1 LDHAADAG
9 PGTRICRVV
18 VGGSPIPPASLITRR
33 TGGITHPSQ
42 EDGTAMPAFDTPEPI
57 FATLELEVGTA
68 RITAGKRTD
77 TVVEVL
83 PRTGSDDNDVRAV
96 QQTQVTCSGGRLT
109 VKTPKKRSLF
119 GKPGAIEV
127 SVELP
132 AGSEVRGISAMGSFF
147 CEGRFGDV
155 TLKTS
160 LGDLQIDEVAGAN
173 LRTDH
178 GDIRLA
184 RSTGDIEVIGAGRVE
199 VGTVAGAATVK
210 NGNGATEIGEVTGAL
225 KTNAANGDICVGIAH
240 SNVDAKCA
248 NGRIEIGVAHAG
260 VDAMSSGRIRVADVA
275 RGRIDLRTSV
285 GDLEVGIR
293 EGTAAW
299 LDVNAKYGTVRN
311 SLGSSAGPADSDETA
326 EVYART
332 AAGDIII
339 RRA

>member
-1 LDHAADAG
+1 
-9 PGTRICRVV
+9 
-18 VGGSPIPPASLITRR
+18 
-33 TGGITHPSQ
+33 
-42 EDGTAMPAFDTPEPI
+42 MPAFETPEPI
-57 FATLELEVGTA
+57 SVTLELEAGTA

-83 PRTGSDDNDVRAV
+83 PRNGSDDNDVRAV

-109 VKTPKKRSLF
+109 VKTPKKRTLF

-132 AGSEVRGISAMGSFF
+132 TGSDVRGTSAMGGFF

-160 LGDLQIDEVAGAN
+160 LGDLQVDEVAGAN
-173 LRTDH
+173 LKTDY

-184 RSTGDIEVIGAGRVE
+184 RSTGDIEVIGAGRIE
-199 VGTVAGAATVK
+199 IGTVAGAATVK
-210 NGNGATEIGEVTGAL
+210 NSNGATQVGEVTGGL
-225 KTNAANGDICVGIAH
+225 KTNAANGDISVGIAH
-240 SNVDAKCA
+240 SSVGAKSA
-248 NGRIEIGVAHAG
+248 NGRIEIGVAHAE
-260 VDAMSSGRIRVADVA
+260 VDAMASSGGIRVSDAT

-285 GDLEVGIR
+285 GDLEVGIH

-299 LDVNAKYGTVRN
+299 LDLDTKYGTVRN

-326 EVYART
+326 EVRART
-332 AAGDIII
+332 ATGDIII

>member
-1 LDHAADAG
+1 
-9 PGTRICRVV
+9 
-18 VGGSPIPPASLITRR
+18 
-33 TGGITHPSQ
+33 
-42 EDGTAMPAFDTPEPI
+42 MPAFETPEPI
-57 FATLELEVGTA
+57 AATFELEVGTA

-83 PRTGSDDNDVRAV
+83 PRDGSDDNDVRAV

-132 AGSEVRGISAMGSFF
+132 AGSDVRGTSAMGGFF
-147 CEGRFGDV
+147 CEGRLGEV

-160 LGDLQIDEVAGAN
+160 LGDLQVDEAAGAD
-173 LRTDH
+173 LKTDH

-184 RSTGDIEVIGAGRVE
+184 RATGDVEVIGSGRVE
-199 VGTVAGAATVK
+199 IGTVAGAATVK
-210 NGNGATEIGEVTGAL
+210 NGNGSTEIGEVTGGL
-225 KTNAANGDICVGIAH
+225 RTNAANGDTSVGIAH
-240 SNVDAKCA
+240 SNVGAKSA
-248 NGRIEIGVAHAG
+248 NGRIRVG
-260 VDAMSSGRIRVADVA
+260 DAT

-285 GDLEVGIR
+285 GDLEVGIH

-299 LDVNAKYGTVRN
+299 LDVNTKYGTIRN
-311 SLGSSAGPADSDETA
+311 ALGSSAGPADSDETV
-326 EVYART
+326 EVHART
-332 AAGDIII
+332 AVGDIII

>member
-1 LDHAADAG
+1 M
-9 PGTRICRVV
+9 PTFE
-18 VGGSPIPPASLITRR
+18 
-33 TGGITHPSQ
+33 TH
-42 EDGTAMPAFDTPEPI
+42 EPI
-57 FATLELEVGTA
+57 SATFELEVGTA

-83 PRTGSDDNDVRAV
+83 PSNGSDDNDVRAV

-132 AGSEVRGISAMGSFF
+132 AGSDVRGTTAMGGFF
-147 CEGRFGDV
+147 CEGRLGEV

-160 LGDLQIDEVAGAN
+160 LGDLQVDEVAGAD
-173 LRTDH
+173 LKTDH

-184 RSTGDIEVIGAGRVE
+184 RSTGDIEVIGAGRIE
-199 VGTVAGAATVK
+199 VGKVAGAAAVK
-210 NGNGATEIGEVTGAL
+210 NGNGATEIGEVTGGL
-225 KTNAANGDICVGIAH
+225 KANAANGDISVGIAH
-240 SNVDAKCA
+240 SSVGAKSA
-248 NGRIEIGVAHAG
+248 NGRIEVGVAHAG
-260 VDAMSSGRIRVADVA
+260 VDAMSSNGRIRVGDVT

-285 GDLEVGIR
+285 GDVEVGIH

-299 LDVNAKYGTVRN
+299 LDLNPKYGTVRN
-311 SLGSSAGPADSDETA
+311 SLASSAGPADSDETV
-326 EVYART
+326 EVHAQT
-332 AAGDIII
+332 GVGDIII

>member
-1 LDHAADAG
+1 
-9 PGTRICRVV
+9 
-18 VGGSPIPPASLITRR
+18 
-33 TGGITHPSQ
+33 
-42 EDGTAMPAFDTPEPI
+42 MPAFETPEPI
-57 FATLELEVGTA
+57 SVTLELDAGTA
-68 RITAGKRTD
+68 RITASKRTD

-83 PRTGSDDNDVRAV
+83 PRDGSDDNDVRAV

-132 AGSEVRGISAMGSFF
+132 AGSDVRGTSAMGGLF

-160 LGDLQIDEVAGAN
+160 LGDLQVDEVAGAD
-173 LRTDH
+173 LKTDY

-184 RSTGDIEVIGAGRVE
+184 RSTGDIEVTGAGRIE

-210 NGNGATEIGEVTGAL
+210 NGNGATQVGEVTGGL
-225 KTNAANGDICVGIAH
+225 KINAANGDISVGIAH
-240 SNVDAKCA
+240 SSVGARSA

-260 VDAMSSGRIRVADVA
+260 VDAMASSGGIRVSDAT

-285 GDLEVGIR
+285 GDLEVGIH

-299 LDVNAKYGTVRN
+299 LDLNTKYGTVRN

-326 EVYART
+326 EVHART
-332 AAGDIII
+332 ATGDIII

>member
-1 LDHAADAG
+1 
-9 PGTRICRVV
+9 
-18 VGGSPIPPASLITRR
+18 
-33 TGGITHPSQ
+33 
-42 EDGTAMPAFDTPEPI
+42 MPTFETPEPI
-57 FATLELEVGTA
+57 SVTFELEVGTA
-68 RITAGKRTD
+68 RIIAGKRTD

-83 PRTGSDDNDVRAV
+83 PSNGSDDNDVRAV

-132 AGSEVRGISAMGSFF
+132 AGSDVRGATAMGGFF
-147 CEGRFGDV
+147 CEGRLGEV

-160 LGDLQIDEVAGAN
+160 LGDLQVDEVAGAD
-173 LRTDH
+173 LKTDH

-184 RSTGDIEVIGAGRVE
+184 RSTGDIEVIGAGRIE

-210 NGNGATEIGEVTGAL
+210 NGNGATEIGEVTGGL
-225 KTNAANGDICVGIAH
+225 KTNAANGDISVGIAH
-240 SNVDAKCA
+240 SSVGAKSA
-248 NGRIEIGVAHAG
+248 NGRIEVGVAHAG
-260 VDAMSSGRIRVADVA
+260 VDAMSSNGRIRVGDVT

-285 GDLEVGIR
+285 GDVEVGIH

-299 LDVNAKYGTVRN
+299 LDLNPKYGTVRN
-311 SLGSSAGPADSDETA
+311 ALASSAGPADSDETV
-326 EVYART
+326 EVHAQT
-332 AAGDIII
+332 GVGDIII